1 MKILDELYYGNIDP
15 HTRKLGTSTA
25 LDNLRQT
32 RIHNESKM
40 RAMLSEEQR
49 DWYERCMELEGEIS
63 VLQEREIFA
72 DGFCLAVRIMAQVMG
87 TIDFPSV
94 DD

>member
-15 HTRKLGTSTA
+15 HTRPFGSSTA

-32 RIHNESKM
+32 RIQNESKM
-40 RAMLSEEQR
+40 RAMLNEEQR

-63 VLQEREIFA
+63 VLQEREMFA

-87 TIDFPSV
+87 TMEFPSV

>member
-15 HTRKLGTSTA
+15 HTRPFGANKA

-32 RIHNESKM
+32 RIQNESKM
-40 RAMLSEEQR
+40 RAMLNEAQK

-63 VLQEREIFA
+63 VLQEREMFA

-87 TIDFPSV
+87 TIEFPSV

>member
-15 HTRKLGTSTA
+15 QTRRVAASTA

-32 RIHNESKM
+32 RIQNESKM
-40 RAMLSEEQR
+40 RAMLNEEQR
-49 DWYERCMELEGEIS
+49 EWYERCMALEGEVS
-63 VLQEREIFA
+63 VLQEREMFA
-72 DGFCLAVRIMAQVMG
+72 TGFCLAVRIMAQVMS